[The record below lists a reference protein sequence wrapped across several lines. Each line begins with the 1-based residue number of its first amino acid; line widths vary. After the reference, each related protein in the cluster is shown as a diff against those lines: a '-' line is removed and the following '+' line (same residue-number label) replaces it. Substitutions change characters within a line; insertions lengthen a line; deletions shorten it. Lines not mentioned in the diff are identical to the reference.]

1 MRQKN
6 SEENKAQVN
15 IIENRLINLTE
26 ILKCSPTSDAKKI
39 KNRNNMLEIFE
50 LMLYFNQQNQRG
62 KENTN
67 TKPNAT
73 LD

>member
-1 MRQKN
+1 
-6 SEENKAQVN
+6 
-15 IIENRLINLTE
+15 
-26 ILKCSPTSDAKKI
+26 
-39 KNRNNMLEIFE
+39 MLEIFE